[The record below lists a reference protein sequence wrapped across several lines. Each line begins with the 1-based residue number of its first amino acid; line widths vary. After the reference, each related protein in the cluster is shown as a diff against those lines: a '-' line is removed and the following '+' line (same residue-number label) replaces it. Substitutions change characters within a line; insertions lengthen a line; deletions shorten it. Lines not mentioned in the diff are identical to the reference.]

1 MNQLHTPKA
10 SRNQATGRERVV
22 GVRGVVPEER
32 SMSSSMGS
40 GSIRRSAGALF
51 RGVLPSTR
59 PGAGTFTDV
68 PTTFTAPTVSTAPT
82 TARTGAHP
90 APSRPAVPVPLRA
103 AVAALASS
111 ALLASPL
118 LLAGTAAADPKD
130 GQPPKAPVPPAKMSQ
145 VGGDKLGT
153 PGVQVSPRGG
163 APKLPGPDTLT
174 ARSWIVS
181 DAESGKVL
189 AAKNPHWKLP
199 PASTLKMLF
208 ADTVLPKFPKNKKYT
223 VKAADLEGMGEG
235 SSLVGIKENLSYS
248 VHDLWLGVFLR
259 SGNDAVHTLS
269 AMNGGTAAT
278 VSEMQQ
284 RAKELNATDTHV
296 VTPDGYDAPGQVSS
310 AYDLSL
316 FARAGL
322 QNADFREYCSTAS
335 AQFPGEKGKGG
346 KRAKFGIQNTN
357 RLLSGDYDIKPYPG
371 IAGVKNGSTTN
382 AGSTFTG
389 VAQHGDRKLLVTVM
403 NPEKKEHNEAY
414 KEAAKLFD
422 WGFAASE
429 KVEPVGHLVGPGS
442 EGTDGG
448 TTGGKAQAG
457 AKNGHEHAQAGMD
470 SAESGGGA
478 WTALGIA
485 GGALV
490 VLGLVAI
497 GVHRRWPLPAL
508 VRGRRSRR

>member
-1 MNQLHTPKA
+1 
-10 SRNQATGRERVV
+10 
-22 GVRGVVPEER
+22 
-32 SMSSSMGS
+32 MSSSMGS

-51 RGVLPSTR
+51 RGVMSATR
-59 PGAGTFTDV
+59 ARTGTFTDV
-68 PTTFTAPTVSTAPT
+68 PTTYTAPTASPAPT
-82 TARTGAHP
+82 TARREDHHVPPGTPRSGA
-90 APSRPAVPVPLRA
+90 ATASLRT
-103 AVAALASS
+103 VAALASS
-111 ALLASPL
+111 ALLVSPL

-130 GQPPKAPVPPAKMSQ
+130 GNPPKAPVPPAKMSQ
-145 VGGDKLGT
+145 VGGDVLGT
-153 PGVQVSPRGG
+153 PGVQVGLRGG

-189 AAKNPHWKLP
+189 ASKNAHWRLP

-208 ADTVLPKFPKNKKYT
+208 ADTVLPKFPKSKTHT
-223 VKAADLEGMGEG
+223 VKPADLAGMGEG

-278 VSEMQQ
+278 VKEMQQ

-335 AQFPGEKGKGG
+335 AQFPGDKGKDG

-389 VAQHGDRKLLVTVM
+389 VAQRGDRKLLVTVM
-403 NPEKKEHNEAY
+403 HPEKQEHNQAY

-429 KVEPVGHLVGPGS
+429 KVEPVGRLVGPLS
-442 EGTDGG
+442 EEGD
-448 TTGGKAQAG
+448 AG
-457 AKNGHEHAQAGMD
+457 AAGGAGGHGNAKDGHATAQAGMD
-470 SAESGGGA
+470 SAKSSGGA
-478 WTALGIA
+478 WTALGITV
-485 GGALV
+485 GALL
-490 VLGLVAI
+490 VLGAVAL
-497 GVHRRWPLPAL
+497 GVHRRWPLPEL
-508 VRGRRSRR
+508 VRGRRPRR

>member
-1 MNQLHTPKA
+1 MPSTFSA
-10 SRNQATGRERVV
+10 SA
-22 GVRGVVPEER
+22 
-32 SMSSSMGS
+32 
-40 GSIRRSAGALF
+40 AGAASGPDSDF
-51 RGVLPSTR
+51 PPSGR
-59 PGAGTFTDV
+59 
-68 PTTFTAPTVSTAPT
+68 
-82 TARTGAHP
+82 
-90 APSRPAVPVPLRA
+90 RPASSAAPRVTPYTASPAGSPAR
-103 AVAALASS
+103 AVAALATS
-111 ALLASPL
+111 ALLVSPL
-118 LLAGTAAADPKD
+118 LTGTAQALAKD
-130 GQPPKAPVPPAKMSQ
+130 GRQPPKAPVPPAKMSQ
-145 VGGDKLGT
+145 VGGDRLGQ
-153 PGVQVSPRGG
+153 PGVQVQPKAG
-163 APKLPGPDTLT
+163 APKLPGADEIT

-181 DAESGKVL
+181 DAESGQVL
-189 AAKNPHWKLP
+189 AAKNPHWQLA

-208 ADTVLPKFPKNKKYT
+208 ADTVLPKFPKTTKYT
-223 VKAADLEGMGEG
+223 VKPADLAGMGAG
-235 SSLVGIKENLSYS
+235 SSLVGIKENLTYT

-278 VSEMQQ
+278 VKEMQQ

-335 AQFPGEKGKGG
+335 AQFPGDEGKDG
-346 KRAKFGIQNTN
+346 KRATFGIQNTN

-403 NPEKKEHNEAY
+403 NPEKKVHNEAY

-422 WGFAASE
+422 WGFAADG
-429 KVEPVGHLVGPGS
+429 KVDPVGNLVGPKGANGGNGS
-442 EGTDGG
+442 ADDGNQR
-448 TTGGKAQAG
+448 TQAELDAGG
-457 AKNGHEHAQAGMD
+457 
-470 SAESGGGA
+470 SSGA
-478 WTALGIA
+478 WTAVGIG

-490 VLGLVAI
+490 LLGALAVA
-497 GVHRRWPLPAL
+497 VRRRWPLAAGRRGGAEGPADSGGSGGSGGPGGS
-508 VRGRRSRR
+508 RGRRRK